1 MMKFV
6 CSSSYVNLFEQV
18 WDVRSGE
25 VLHRF
30 TGHKSSIKS
39 LALSP
44 EGDLFASGSEDGAV
58 KIWDLGG
65 FQVDEVLM
73 PSENQHAIL
82 SKCQN
87 SRVKLRSF
95 K

>member
-1 MMKFV
+1 M
-6 CSSSYVNLFEQV
+6 
-18 WDVRSGE
+18 
-25 VLHRF
+25 
-30 TGHKSSIKS
+30 
-39 LALSP
+39 ALSP

-82 SKCQN
+82 SKCHN
-87 SRVKLRSF
+87 SRVHLWCLEFSVLMSIMYVDWIVGWNPFGWSKYF
-95 K
+95 FYN

>member
-1 MMKFV
+1 MGGTIT
-6 CSSSYVNLFEQV
+6 QI
-18 WDVRSGE
+18 
-25 VLHRF
+25 LHQF
-30 TGHKSSIKS
+30 MGHKSSIKS

-82 SKCQN
+82 SKCQ
-87 SRVKLRSF
+87 KLKSKTIIPMIF
-95 K
+95 CFDM

>member
-1 MMKFV
+1 MRRPV
-6 CSSSYVNLFEQV
+6 LFFNFQV

-30 TGHKSSIKS
+30 TGHKSSIKA

-82 SKCQN
+82 SKI
-87 SRVKLRSF
+87 F
-95 K
+95 KNLL

>member
-1 MMKFV
+1 
-6 CSSSYVNLFEQV
+6 
-18 WDVRSGE
+18 
-25 VLHRF
+25 
-30 TGHKSSIKS
+30 

-82 SKCQN
+82 SKFLN
-87 SRVKLRSF
+87 SRVQVVYVIPIIVYFDINHVDLIQSNHRLG
-95 K
+95 

>member
-1 MMKFV
+1 M
-6 CSSSYVNLFEQV
+6 
-18 WDVRSGE
+18 
-25 VLHRF
+25 HRF

-39 LALSP
+39 LALSC

-82 SKCQN
+82 SKCQYMCD
-87 SRVKLRSF
+87 RGHPKTTWTRRGR
-95 K
+95 

>member
-1 MMKFV
+1 M
-6 CSSSYVNLFEQV
+6 
-18 WDVRSGE
+18 
-25 VLHRF
+25 
-30 TGHKSSIKS
+30 
-39 LALSP
+39 ALSP

-82 SKCQN
+82 SKFLN
-87 SRVKLRSF
+87 SRVQVVYVIPIIVYFDIYHVNLIQSNHRLG
-95 K
+95 